1 MAVDKLGYELRVG
14 DRIVGMYTKKKYQ
27 SNLRRSNT
35 RGAAT
40 LEVGLV
46 EHVYTEKA
54 DIFWVDKEETSRIS
68 GDRLFRI
75 ASLKLKGKKRN
86 GTP

>member
-1 MAVDKLGYELRVG
+1 MAVDKLGYELKVG

-27 SNLRRSNT
+27 SNMRRSHY

-46 EHVYTEKA
+46 EHVYPEKV
-54 DIFWVDKEETSRIS
+54 DVFWVDREEKSRIS

-75 ASLKLKGKKRN
+75 ASLKVRKKM
-86 GTP
+86 